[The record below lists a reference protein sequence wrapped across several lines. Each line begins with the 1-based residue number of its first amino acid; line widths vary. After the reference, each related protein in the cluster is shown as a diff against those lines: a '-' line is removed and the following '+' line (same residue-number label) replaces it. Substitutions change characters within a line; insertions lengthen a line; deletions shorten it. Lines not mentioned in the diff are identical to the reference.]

1 MKNISKRQ
9 LERFPVYLKYLLTL
23 ADNSNENISA
33 PMISKALGYSEE
45 QVRKDLQV
53 VTSKEGKPNRGRN
66 KNELIQDIQNFLGY
80 QNIDNAIVIGVGHL
94 GKAFINYTG
103 FKAFGLK
110 IVMGFDVDPNIVGTK
125 IKDVEIHSLSE
136 IDELMPYLNAKIAIL
151 TLPSEVAQSVVNHIT
166 KIGIKAIWNFVPSH
180 IDVPE
185 NVVIENV
192 NLASSL
198 AVLSHKLNLKEKG
211 E

>member
-9 LERFPVYLKYLLTL
+9 LERFPIYLKYLLTL
-23 ADNSNENISA
+23 SNDNENISA
-33 PMISKALGYSEE
+33 PMISRALGFSEE

-66 KNELIQDIQNFLGY
+66 KDELISDIQNFLGY
-80 QNIDNAIVIGVGHL
+80 QNIDNAVIIGVGHL
-94 GKAFINYTG
+94 GKAFINYSG

-110 IVMGFDVDPNIVGTK
+110 IVAGFDIDKNIIGTK
-125 IKDVEIHSLSE
+125 INNTDIY
-136 IDELMPYLNAKIAIL
+136 DLNDIENILPNLNVKIAIL
-151 TLPSEVAQSVVNHIT
+151 TVPGEVAQEITNRIT
-166 KIGIKAIWNFVPSH
+166 KLGIKAIWNFVPTH
-180 IDVPE
+180 IDVSE

>member
-9 LERFPVYLKYLLTL
+9 LERFPIYLKYLLTL
-23 ADNSNENISA
+23 SNDNENISA
-33 PMISKALGYSEE
+33 PMISRALGFSEE

-66 KNELIQDIQNFLGY
+66 KDELISDIQNFLGY
-80 QNIDNAIVIGVGHL
+80 QNIDNAVIIGVGHL
-94 GKAFINYTG
+94 GKAFINYSG

-110 IVMGFDVDPNIVGTK
+110 IVAGFDIDKNIIGTK
-125 IKDVEIHSLSE
+125 INNTNIYD
-136 IDELMPYLNAKIAIL
+136 LNDIENILPNLNVKIAIL
-151 TLPSEVAQSVVNHIT
+151 TVPGEVAQEITNRIT
-166 KIGIKAIWNFVPSH
+166 KLGIKAIWNFVPTH
-180 IDVPE
+180 IDVSE

>member
-1 MKNISKRQ
+1 MKNISERQ
-9 LERFPVYLKYLLTL
+9 LERFPIYLKYLLTL
-23 ADNSNENISA
+23 SNDNENISA
-33 PMISKALGYSEE
+33 PMISRALGFSEE

-66 KNELIQDIQNFLGY
+66 KDELISDIQKFLGY
-80 QNIDNAIVIGVGHL
+80 QNIDNAVIIGVGHL
-94 GKAFINYTG
+94 GKAFINYSG

-110 IVMGFDVDPNIVGTK
+110 IVAGFDIDNNIVGTK
-125 IKDVEIHSLSE
+125 INNIEIY
-136 IDELMPYLNAKIAIL
+136 DLNDIEKTLPLLNVKIAIL
-151 TLPSEVAQSVVNHIT
+151 TVPGEVAQEIT
-166 KIGIKAIWNFVPSH
+166 NRITEIGIKAIWNFVPTH
-180 IDVPE
+180 IDVSE